1 MPHLALDA
9 LRRRIKDGKLSL
21 VHAFVGEDTVQIDRM
36 VDALEA
42 TVDEA
47 DRPFA
52 VERLY
57 AGDEGGA
64 PVDIAAAARALPM
77 LGDHRIVIVLRAER
91 FLKPKRAGRAA
102 AAETDEGAGD
112 AAEESAALDLAP
124 LEDYLA
130 APVESTT
137 LVFVASAVDRGRR
150 FYKRLQAGADITT
163 FEGLTADRASD
174 RRQMQ
179 IVAADRVK
187 EELRLAGRTIDPAGV
202 RLLVERAGS
211 DISRLRGDLECL
223 LLFTEGRAAITADD
237 VAEIVSSDVP
247 VEDDWAVTNALSAGD
262 AGRALAEVGHRLDRG
277 DSPHMLLGQL
287 RWWVSSKLAVAEPA
301 RAKPALDALLR
312 TDLALKSSGG
322 DRRVLLERL
331 VVELTGRPLP
341 QSGWRR

>member
-1 MPHLALDA
+1 MPLLALDA
-9 LRRRIKDGKLSL
+9 LRQRIKDGKLSR

-57 AGDEGGA
+57 ACDEGGE

-77 LGDHRIVIVLRAER
+77 LGERRIVIVLRAER
-91 FLKPKRAGRAA
+91 FLKPKRAGKA
-102 AAETDEGAGD
+102 AAETDEAAGD
-112 AAEESAALDLAP
+112 ADEESAALDLAP

-150 FYKRLQAGADITT
+150 FYKRLQAGADITV
-163 FEGLTADRASD
+163 FEGLAADRASD

-179 IVAADRVK
+179 IVAAERVK
-187 EELRLAGRTIDPAGV
+187 EELRLAGRTIDSAGV
-202 RLLVERAGS
+202 RLLVERAGG
-211 DISRLRGDLECL
+211 DISRLRGDLERL
-223 LLFTEGRAAITADD
+223 LLFTEGRAAIAADD
-237 VAEIVSSDVP
+237 VAEIVSADVP

-287 RWWVSSKLAVAEPA
+287 RWWVSSKLAEAEPA

-341 QSGWRR
+341 QGGWRR